1 MRTQTAITI
10 RIPHE
15 QVPALDALAKR
26 VGKSRPELLR
36 DAVASLL
43 HTHETTQLIQQT
55 AHAAIT
61 EAVDRFRTEA
71 KSAITQQVEAAR
83 AADKTNR
90 DLIARFIEALSQTVT
105 PAKRG

>member
-10 RIPHE
+10 RIPNE
-15 QVPALDALAKR
+15 QVPALDKLAER

-36 DAVASLL
+36 EAVAALL
-43 HTHETTQLIQQT
+43 HTHETTQLIQQSAHT
-55 AHAAIT
+55 AVT

-71 KSAITQQVEAAR
+71 KSALAQQVEAAR

>member
-10 RIPHE
+10 RIPNE
-15 QVPALDALAKR
+15 QVPALDKLAER

-36 DAVASLL
+36 EAVAALL
-43 HTHETTQLIQQT
+43 HTHETTQLIQQS

-71 KSAITQQVEAAR
+71 KSALAQQVEAAR
-83 AADKTNR
+83 ASDRTSR
-90 DLIARFIEALSQTVT
+90 DLITKFVDALGQTL
-105 PAKRG
+105 AAGKRG

>member
-10 RIPHE
+10 RIPNE
-15 QVPALDALAKR
+15 QMPALDALAKR

-43 HTHETTQLIQQT
+43 HTHETTQLIQQS
-55 AHAAIT
+55 AHAAIS
-61 EAVDRFRTEA
+61 EAADCLRVEA
-71 KSAITQQVEAAR
+71 KAALAQQVEASR

-90 DLIARFIEALSQTVT
+90 DLIARFIEALSQIVT
-105 PAKRG
+105 PAKR

>member
-10 RIPHE
+10 RIPNE
-15 QVPALDALAKR
+15 QIPALDALAKR

-36 DAVASLL
+36 EAVTSLL
-43 HTHETTQLIQQT
+43 HTHETTQLIQQS

-61 EAVDRFRTEA
+61 EAVDRFRADA
-71 KSAITQQVEAAR
+71 KAALAQQVEAAR
-83 AADKTNR
+83 ASDKTNR

>member
-10 RIPHE
+10 RIPNE
-15 QVPALDALAKR
+15 QVPALDKLAER

-36 DAVASLL
+36 EAVAALL
-43 HTHETTQLIQQT
+43 HTHETTQLIQQS
-55 AHAAIT
+55 AHAAVSD
-61 EAVDRFRTEA
+61 AMDRLRLDA
-71 KSAITQQVEAAR
+71 RAALAQQVEAAR

-105 PAKRG
+105 PSKR

>member
-10 RIPHE
+10 RIPNE
-15 QVPALDALAKR
+15 QIPALDALAKR

-36 DAVASLL
+36 EAVTSLL
-43 HTHETTQLIQQT
+43 HTHETTQLIQQS

-61 EAVDRFRTEA
+61 EAVDRFRADA
-71 KSAITQQVEAAR
+71 KAALAQQVEAAR
-83 AADKTNR
+83 ASDRTSR